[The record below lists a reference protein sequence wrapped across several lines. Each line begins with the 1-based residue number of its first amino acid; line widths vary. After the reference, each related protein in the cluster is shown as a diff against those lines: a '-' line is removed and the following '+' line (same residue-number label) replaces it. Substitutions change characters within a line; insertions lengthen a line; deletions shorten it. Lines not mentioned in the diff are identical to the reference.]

1 VVLEGHGGMVT
12 ALTVVALPNGVRLEG
27 AIAVWD
33 TGAAPPARWAPA
45 VLEGHTNIVVAL
57 QPLPGGR
64 IARGST
70 DRTVRL
76 WRLPPP

>member
-1 VVLEGHGGMVT
+1 MWD
-12 ALTVVALPNGVRLEG
+12 TVVAPPSRC
-27 AIAVWD
+27 
-33 TGAAPPARWAPA
+33 APV

-57 QPLPGGR
+57 QPLPGDR
-64 IARGST
+64 LASGST

>member
-1 VVLEGHGGMVT
+1 MVL
-12 ALTVVALPNGVRLEG
+12 ALTVVALPHGVRLAAG
-27 AIAVWD
+27 VW
-33 TGAAPPARWAPA
+33 GGGGKASAAPPARCAPV